1 MSAFSVDSDAL
12 FAATATMRGTIDR
25 LQAESGSLLAQLTQL
40 QSSWTGSAAVLF
52 HGTVEQWRATQLQV
66 EDALAAIGQA
76 LTAAGQQYLEVE
88 QANASLF
95 R

>member
-1 MSAFSVDSDAL
+1 MSTFSVDSDAL
-12 FAATATMRGTIDR
+12 FAATATMRGTIER
-25 LQAESGSLLAQLTQL
+25 LQTESASLLAQLTQL

-52 HGTVEQWRATQLQV
+52 HGTLDQWRTTQLQV
-66 EDALAAIGQA
+66 EESLGAIGHALA
-76 LTAAGQQYLEVE
+76 AAGQQYLEVE